1 MYSCPTIIIGQ
12 LKFGDIAQL
21 GERCVRNA
29 EVTGS
34 NPAISTMKARMISE
48 ELVTMAFFFVRLSG
62 KRSSCLCEDAFT
74 GQWTIGQET
83 LLFDCPFMCKYIM
96 MHAWSIVGQ

>member
-34 NPAISTMKARMISE
+34 NPAISTMKAMMISE
-48 ELVTMAFFFVRLSG
+48 ELVTMAFF
-62 KRSSCLCEDAFT
+62 LC
-74 GQWTIGQET
+74 
-83 LLFDCPFMCKYIM
+83 DCPVSEARASAKMLLPANGQSGRKPSY
-96 MHAWSIVGQ
+96 SIVRSCANIS